1 MVNPNVAWKQYLNS
15 SNPIINRYLN
25 DYGDNILHQTF
36 QRLTFAIT
44 SKKSHIILFRFKDS
58 DIVSKIGR
66 DEYVL
71 ALEHLLNLCIK
82 LEKYEL
88 CRDIHNKLKLIK
100 LKKARGKPQSV
111 TAKKLKK

>member
-1 MVNPNVAWKQYLNS
+1 MVNPNVAWKKYLNS

-36 QRLTFAIT
+36 QRLTSAIT
-44 SKKSHIILFRFKDS
+44 
-58 DIVSKIGR
+58 
-66 DEYVL
+66 
-71 ALEHLLNLCIK
+71 LNLCIK